1 MRNSTWSDLELTR
14 SRPGTDLESTWSRP
28 GVKPEPIW
36 SRPEPTRSIPGADPL
51 HTRGRS
57 GADPEPPFFF
67 FSVEGK
73 SFRDPPAFVLQRGE
87 CENPPH
93 GYEALLAKTPLLSF
107 FTVSV
112 TTTVLSKDISSWR
125 AVCDVG
131 ISLFL
136 LFGCL
141 YLHNFFY
148 SFADFHPLSFHILP
162 SEVVCR
168 ELFP

>member
-14 SRPGTDLESTWSRP
+14 SRPGTDLESTRSQTRADLESPGADAEHTRSRPVAYPGPIRSRP
-28 GVKPEPIW
+28 GAGI
-36 SRPEPTRSIPGADPL
+36 
-51 HTRGRS
+51 
-57 GADPEPPFFF
+57 F
-67 FSVEGK
+67 
-73 SFRDPPAFVLQRGE
+73 
-87 CENPPH
+87 
-93 GYEALLAKTPLLSF
+93 F
-107 FTVSV
+107 FTVTV

-125 AVCDVG
+125 AMCDVG

-148 SFADFHPLSFHILP
+148 SFALSFHNLP